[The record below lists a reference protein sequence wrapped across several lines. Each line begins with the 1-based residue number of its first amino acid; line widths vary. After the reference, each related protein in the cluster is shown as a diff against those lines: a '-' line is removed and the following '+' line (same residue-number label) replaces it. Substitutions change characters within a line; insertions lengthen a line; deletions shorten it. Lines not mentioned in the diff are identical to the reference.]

1 MYSFSYDHAYGAF
14 AGAAVGDAAG
24 ATLEF
29 YRKGRITSNIA
40 KHAMTMPGGGSLH
53 VAPGQITDDTELALA
68 LCSSLIK
75 FNPTNGYPADS
86 VAESYIKWY
95 KSNPFDMGNTTAKAF
110 SIQDLVNP
118 FQTISQIMIEN
129 SLQENIPSEAN
140 GSLMR
145 ITPVSIWCSRNKS
158 ITTEQIANIARQ
170 DALLSHPSDVCQDCN
185 AIYCIAQSYLINN
198 PFDADGAIHVIE
210 QYINNNII
218 SESVNNWILYD
229 SKLSYLEIA
238 KNVTKNIGWVRHAF
252 ILAFHFLRNKV
263 DYEEAIMKTL
273 MCGGDTDTNACI
285 VGGLMG
291 ALWGE
296 SKIPLYMKLPVLT
309 LDSNKIVVN
318 GLVNSV
324 TTKKNI
330 YDNVGYN
337 RPSVYS
343 TYDLYKRVND
353 LLGLETNFDYG
364 MLNTNTYVEDAI
376 ITN

>member
-1 MYSFSYDHAYGAF
+1 MYPFSYDHAYGAL

-40 KHAMTMPGGGSLH
+40 KHAMTMPGGGCLH

-68 LCSSLIK
+68 LSSSLIK
-75 FNPTNGYPADS
+75 FNPTGGYPADS
-86 VAESYIKWY
+86 VAESYIEWY
-95 KSNPFDMGNTTAKAF
+95 KSNPFDMGNITAKAF
-110 SIQDLVNP
+110 SIQDFANP

-129 SLQENIPSEAN
+129 SNQENIHSEAN

-145 ITPVSIWCSRNKS
+145 ITPVSIWCSRNNS

-185 AIYCIAQSYLINN
+185 ALYCIAQSYLIKH
-198 PFDADGAIHVIE
+198 PLDADGAINIIE
-210 QYINNNII
+210 EYLNTNII
-218 SESVNNWILYD
+218 SGTVSDWFLKD

-238 KNVTKNIGWVRHAF
+238 KNVNKNIGWVRHGF
-252 ILAFHFLRNKV
+252 TLSFHFLRNKLE
-263 DYEEAIMKTL
+263 YEEAIMKTL

-296 SKIPLYMKLPVLT
+296 PKIPLYMKLPVLT
-309 LDSNKIVVN
+309 LDSNKIEIKDDVMNAVF
-318 GLVNSV
+318 NSIYK
-324 TTKKNI
+324 KKNI
-330 YDNVGYN
+330 YDDVGYN

-343 TYDLYKRVND
+343 TFDLYKIVNG
-353 LLGLETNFDYG
+353 LLGLDTNFNNG
-364 MLNTNTYVEDAI
+364 IGCSCT
-376 ITN
+376 